1 MEGRDTPAE
10 RPRPAPGQAS
20 SRSCQTGTD
29 DLQTRFGPNVRRW
42 GTGGSQTHPWRG
54 QSRANPSLKP
64 KFPASRENAG
74 NFIDSGLRGVSM
86 VAKTRRQIS
95 NLRVNSLRIGTGNF
109 LRPCRELNQAIREI
123 SALIRETAMTAKR
136 LTGSGT
142 RR

>member
-1 MEGRDTPAE
+1 MPEYEEYVARNPIKPGRGTAIGRMSLE
-10 RPRPAPGQAS
+10 
-20 SRSCQTGTD
+20 SRVKS
-29 DLQTRFGPNVRRW
+29 
-42 GTGGSQTHPWRG
+42 GSHWTLRWRG

>member
-1 MEGRDTPAE
+1 VPHGSLLTP
-10 RPRPAPGQAS
+10 
-20 SRSCQTGTD
+20 C
-29 DLQTRFGPNVRRW
+29 
-42 GTGGSQTHPWRG
+42 WRG